1 MNFGGGEEMSAI
13 VSTGLTDEDVLG
25 DGCLLKAAAEDDL
38 PGMRVMISI
47 LLSFLYVD
55 FPVSPNTFA
64 FTTAFTVVSSSR
76 ALCAS
81 SVSGAACPGVTS
93 ALLLVTWQDQAC
105 CALKG
110 PLAGPA
116 CSGSVLP
123 GAGGSWV
130 HHL

>member
-1 MNFGGGEEMSAI
+1 MSAI

-47 LLSFLYVD
+47 LSFLYVD

-81 SVSGAACPGVTS
+81 SVYLGLPAPVSP
-93 ALLLVTWQDQAC
+93 LHC
-105 CALKG
+105 C
-110 PLAGPA
+110 
-116 CSGSVLP
+116 
-123 GAGGSWV
+123 W
-130 HHL
+130 